1 VSWVAWRQHSREAAL
16 ASGILVLIAAYLGF
30 EWFPMSS
37 ASSQLGLGSC
47 QVNTVG
53 STCGDALASFMQN
66 FFGMSVSVRYVLA
79 ALPALLG
86 VFVAA
91 PLVAREVE
99 QGTHMFIWTQSI
111 TRTRWFTIKVVLLG
125 SFTVLAAG
133 ALAATVT
140 WWHRPLDVMYSDG
153 PWTFFDVIGP
163 VPVAYAFF
171 ALALGLAAGTAIP
184 RTVPAMAT
192 TLLLFVAIR
201 LAVYLWRPWFL
212 APLTKQLP
220 APADFL
226 KGALQIS
233 QGGSGVQTVAVYQ
246 PADRF
251 WTFQAIETGI
261 FLFMAVLLI
270 SFSAWWLRHRIH

>member
-1 VSWVAWRQHSREAAL
+1 
-16 ASGILVLIAAYLGF
+16 
-30 EWFPMSS
+30 
-37 ASSQLGLGSC
+37 
-47 QVNTVG
+47 
-53 STCGDALASFMQN
+53 
-66 FFGMSVSVRYVLA
+66 
-79 ALPALLG
+79 
-86 VFVAA
+86 
-91 PLVAREVE
+91 
-99 QGTHMFIWTQSI
+99 
-111 TRTRWFTIKVVLLG
+111 
-125 SFTVLAAG
+125 
-133 ALAATVT
+133 
-140 WWHRPLDVMYSDG
+140 MYSDG

-192 TLLLFVAIR
+192 TLLLFVATR

-212 APLTKQLP
+212 APLRKQLP
-220 APADFL
+220 ASADFL

-246 PADRF
+246 TADRF
-251 WTFQAIETGI
+251 GTFQAIETWI

>member
-1 VSWVAWRQHSREAAL
+1 VTSV
-16 ASGILVLIAAYLGF
+16 ILVLIAAVLVI
-30 EWFPMSS
+30 EWIQMSS
-37 ASSQLGLGSC
+37 ASSQLSLGSC
-47 QVNTVG
+47 QDNNVG
-53 STCGDALASFMQN
+53 SACGEALNSFMQS
-66 FFGMSVSVRYVLA
+66 FFGMSVTVRYVLV

-91 PLVAREVE
+91 PLIAREVE

-111 TRTRWFTIKVVLLG
+111 TRARWFTIKVVLMG
-125 SFTVLAAG
+125 SFTLVVAT
-133 ALAATVT
+133 ALAATIT

-153 PWTFFDVIGP
+153 LWTFFDVIGP

-171 ALALGLAAGTAIP
+171 ALALGLAAGTVIP

-192 TLLLFVAIR
+192 TLLLFVATRVAIF
-201 LAVYLWRPWFL
+201 LWRPWFL

-220 APADFL
+220 APGGFL
-226 KGALQIS
+226 KGALQVS

-261 FLFMAVLLI
+261 FLFLALLLI
-270 SFSAWWLRHRIH
+270 TFSAWWLRHRIH

>member
-1 VSWVAWRQHSREAAL
+1 
-16 ASGILVLIAAYLGF
+16 
-30 EWFPMSS
+30 M
-37 ASSQLGLGSC
+37 
-47 QVNTVG
+47 
-53 STCGDALASFMQN
+53 FM
-66 FFGMSVSVRYVLA
+66 
-79 ALPALLG
+79 
-86 VFVAA
+86 
-91 PLVAREVE
+91 
-99 QGTHMFIWTQSI
+99 WTQSI

-153 PWTFFDVIGP
+153 PWTFFDVIGS